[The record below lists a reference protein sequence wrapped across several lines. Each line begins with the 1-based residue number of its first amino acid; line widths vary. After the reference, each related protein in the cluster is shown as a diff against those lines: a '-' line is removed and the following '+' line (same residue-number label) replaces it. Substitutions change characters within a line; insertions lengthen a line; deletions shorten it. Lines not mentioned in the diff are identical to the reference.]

1 MKSAELQQ
9 RTKSFALRVLKLIEQ
24 LPNTIGG
31 RVFANQVARSATSV
45 GANYRAACRA
55 RSRAE
60 FASKLGTVAEEADES
75 LYWLELIRDGNFVP
89 EKKLA
94 SLVSE
99 ADELTAIFTAG
110 RRTSSKNQTS
120 NIKLH
125 PHEHRFC
132 WGRSNGREHGAKVE
146 RPRISHHG
154 CVRH

>member
-9 RTKSFALRVLKLIEQ
+9 RTKGFALRVLKLIEQ

-31 RVFANQVARSATSV
+31 RVLANQVARSATSV

-120 NIKLH
+120 KIK
-125 PHEHRFC
+125 HRT
-132 WGRSNGREHGAKVE
+132 S
-146 RPRISHHG
+146 SL
-154 CVRH
+154 

>member
-1 MKSAELQQ
+1 MKRAELQQ
-9 RTKSFALRVLKLIEQ
+9 RTKDFALRVLKLIEQ

-31 RVFANQVARSATSV
+31 RVLANQVARSATSV
-45 GANYRAACRA
+45 GANYRTACRA

-110 RRTSSKNQTS
+110 RRTSSNNQTS
-120 NIKLH
+120 KIKAQT
-125 PHEHRFC
+125 
-132 WGRSNGREHGAKVE
+132 S
-146 RPRISHHG
+146 SS
-154 CVRH
+154 

>member
-9 RTKSFALRVLKLIEQ
+9 RTKGFALRVLKLIEQ

-31 RVFANQVARSATSV
+31 RVLANQVVRSATSV
-45 GANYRAACRA
+45 GATYRAACRA

-75 LYWLELIRDGNFVP
+75 LYWLELIRDGNFVA

-99 ADELTAIFTAG
+99 ADELRAIFTAG
-110 RRTSSKNQTS
+110 RRTSSKDQTS
-120 NIKLH
+120 KIK
-125 PHEHRFC
+125 PQT
-132 WGRSNGREHGAKVE
+132 
-146 RPRISHHG
+146 
-154 CVRH
+154 

>member
-9 RTKSFALRVLKLIEQ
+9 RTKGFALRVLKLIEQ

-31 RVFANQVARSATSV
+31 RVLANQVARSATSV

-55 RSRAE
+55 RSRGE

-89 EKKLA
+89 GEKLA

-110 RRTSSKNQTS
+110 RRTSSNNQTS
-120 NIKLH
+120 TIK
-125 PHEHRFC
+125 PQT
-132 WGRSNGREHGAKVE
+132 
-146 RPRISHHG
+146 
-154 CVRH
+154 

>member
-1 MKSAELQQ
+1 MKKAELQE
-9 RTKSFALRVLKLIEQ
+9 RAKKFALRVLKLIER

-31 RVFANQVARSATSV
+31 RVLANQLARSATSV

-89 EKKLA
+89 EKRIA

-99 ADELTAIFTAG
+99 ADELTAIFTSG
-110 RRTSSKNQTS
+110 RRSASLPQPSTIKPQTSST
-120 NIKLH
+120 
-125 PHEHRFC
+125 
-132 WGRSNGREHGAKVE
+132 
-146 RPRISHHG
+146 
-154 CVRH
+154 